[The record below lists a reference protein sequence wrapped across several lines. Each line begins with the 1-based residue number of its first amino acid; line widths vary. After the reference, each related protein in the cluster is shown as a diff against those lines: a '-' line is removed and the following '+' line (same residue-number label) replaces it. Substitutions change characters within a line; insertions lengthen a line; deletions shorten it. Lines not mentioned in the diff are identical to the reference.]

1 MPAVNSNFQT
11 LEQAERT
18 ARNTKLEK
26 VRKERLNK
34 NIEAALACTVCASS
48 YVDAHKNQA
57 YVLGCGH
64 SYCGLCVAV
73 NLPAMYMARNQ
84 PLACPACRQTFPGT
98 SYEATR
104 NFSLNDIASSL
115 SDAVNPDKRVRAR
128 DMSPELDAAD
138 LAASSPGPGDAARA
152 PTVLYVSPAPEDA
165 ARAATA
171 LYVSPGPGDAARAP
185 TVLYVSPAPE
195 DAARAATALR
205 VSPGPAEDNREGTVL
220 YQTAA
225 AQREER
231 GSTLPYV
238 SPALPAVL
246 PVPWMARLRR
256 QTTRYCPY

>member
-57 YVLGCGH
+57 YVIGCGH
-64 SYCGLCVAV
+64 SYCGHCVTV
-73 NLPAMYMARNQ
+73 KLPAMYRARNQ

-171 LYVSPGPGDAARAP
+171 L
-185 TVLYVSPAPE
+185 
-195 DAARAATALR
+195 R

>member
-64 SYCGLCVAV
+64 SYCRLCVAV

-171 LYVSPGPGDAARAP
+171 L
-185 TVLYVSPAPE
+185 
-195 DAARAATALR
+195 R